1 MYEIVL
7 LKDVKKYLAK
17 NETVAKSLFRLLPL
31 LQVNPYDSKLD
42 IKKLKGYSNKYRIRL
57 GKYRLLYEVVDN
69 KVIIFSL
76 GSRWD
81 VYK

>member
-69 KVIIFSL
+69 KVIIFSM

>member
-42 IKKLKGYSNKYRIRL
+42 VQKLKGYTNKYRIRL

-76 GSRWD
+76 GSR
-81 VYK
+81 